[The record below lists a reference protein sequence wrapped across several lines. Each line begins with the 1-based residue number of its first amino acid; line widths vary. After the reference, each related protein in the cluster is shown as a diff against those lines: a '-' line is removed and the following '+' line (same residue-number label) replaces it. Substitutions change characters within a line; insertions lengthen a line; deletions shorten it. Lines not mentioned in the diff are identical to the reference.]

1 MPDTAITNLSNSE
14 IVKALGLPKDII
26 TKLQTEQ
33 GDSFSATANQ
43 FISAL
48 VNKIVYSKVER
59 MEFSNPFKKFESFPV
74 RYGDTIE
81 NIFTECPVGYTY
93 DKDAADPFTK
103 VVPSVK
109 VLYAS
114 INFEMQY
121 CNTIQDTLLR
131 RAALN
136 EFGFMQLI
144 ESILANMGTRKSVD
158 EYTAVLNMLNNA
170 DLYADGIEEV
180 DASSALSD
188 SEVYKTV
195 TQKIV
200 DTVTDFAIPCA
211 SNNKLKVLNVTNK
224 KDVLLIIKQPLLNHI
239 NLDYLAG
246 VFNLSKVDLIGQIIA
261 VRSFKVVQDNVDS
274 EHPSA
279 DPTAVG
285 EDIDFVIMDTKCFDI
300 HSALED
306 SGMIYNPKGKYTN
319 HFTNNWKII
328 SFKYFHNARAFK
340 VKLPTPAQAQE
351 QAGQ

>member
-1 MPDTAITNLSNSE
+1 MPSTAITNLSNSE

-26 TKLQTEQ
+26 TRLQTEQ
-33 GDSFSATANQ
+33 GDTFSATANQ

-48 VNKIVYSKVER
+48 VNKIVYSKVDK
-59 MEFSNPFKKFESFPV
+59 MEFANPFKKFESFPV

-81 NIFTECPVGYTY
+81 NIFVECPVGYTF
-93 DKDAADPFTK
+93 DKDATDPFTK
-103 VVPSVK
+103 VVPNVK

-114 INFEMQY
+114 INYEMQY

-144 ESILANMGTRKSVD
+144 ENILASMGTRKSVD
-158 EYTAVLNMLNNA
+158 EYTATLNMLNNA
-170 DLYADGIEEV
+170 DLYADGIETV
-180 DASSALSD
+180 DCSTELSA
-188 SEVYKTV
+188 SEVYKKV

-200 DTVTDFAIPCA
+200 DTVTDFSIPCA
-211 SNNKLKVLNVTNK
+211 SNNKLKVLNVTAK
-224 KDVLLIIKQPLLNHI
+224 SDVLLIIKQPLLNHI

-246 VFNLSKVDLIGQIIA
+246 VFNLSKVDLIGQIIP

-274 EHPSA
+274 EQPSA

-285 EDIDFVIMDTKCFDI
+285 EDIDFVVMDRKCFDI
-300 HSALED
+300 HTALED

-319 HFTNNWKII
+319 HYTNSWKII

-340 VKLPTPAQAQE
+340 VTLPSD
-351 QAGQ
+351 